1 MPCGIRRET
10 IRPPSPRQ
18 PSPPWLRRTVL
29 RKVTIVVL
37 VSCSLA
43 LLAISVAI
51 SNNAIQLASVLEG
64 DHQVHASLRRPDEGV
79 RDGIIQNHDVMQMP
93 GPDAAPSHPRDER
106 AQTPK
111 QGDISAKSR
120 PTSGKDSGKIL
131 NSEIYQPDTTTGRR
145 LSNQLFQFV
154 GALQHAKVLKRTLV
168 VPDEK
173 SDFECTHTDE
183 FYSSWK
189 DWNVRMYFDI
199 WDLSSLNEN
208 YDIDW
213 NSGLDGSFADEKMLA
228 SGCLLST
235 ADARAL
241 LRKGPKSWIE
251 LDKRCPDVVHLNDKL
266 FTCKRQHQYCGDK
279 EAQMEA
285 YSIYSHLKLSPSLL
299 QYIPSK
305 RPQFTGLGYD
315 EMAIHSRRA
324 GEGMYKWEICIEGT
338 KKTCLSHMK
347 AGSRNGN
354 KFCDE
359 RTIKGNCAI
368 WADLNY
374 QIKSQRFFKPNLKD
388 YKFVL
393 ASDGTHDW
401 DLDFK
406 GQYIA
411 ANNSEWLREF
421 CASGYIKKERIV
433 WGTVDALSATLLDLF
448 SLVDSKYLLG
458 AYYSTLSLNAC
469 YLRGLD
475 RIYDSNMCWM
485 LIHPGHP
492 EPVIPP
498 ADDSVNIYDNNE
510 EKSGIP
516 PALVND
522 VEHAFVRSSDGE
534 FIAIDRYLIHG
545 NTKNTVAVLGDGLV
559 PLSFVKDDNGKESV
573 YTNVTCS
580 SSGGKQRDTPATII
594 LMGGHRSFSEHYY
607 IETMSDTFRT
617 MLILCEQL
625 HYDAKLA
632 RQPPLTLR
640 SHDGEF
646 SITIGSPLG
655 RGLRPFKR
663 DRLTRLKLVH
673 CLGPISGLQNARWLI
688 EYLEYYKSAA
698 TEHVHVY
705 NLGGHSEEVDEV
717 LKLYRSK
724 DFITRHDWSGKA
736 SNGFT
741 TTTQL
746 DWASQTDCTL
756 RVRGFYDYALFAD
769 IDEIVAV
776 PGPSGNLID
785 AVKRCHTAHTT
796 QGKAGCSF
804 NSQVVSS
811 VYTKLHADE
820 EKKMTDKLLLE
831 RYNGVEA
838 SPLCPYNCKCAE
850 DVCSDRR
857 FHYGR
862 TLPVRPLWTH
872 AISRDYSE
880 MEQIMEVL
888 PDDVIHVRKYQGEW
902 YKSGNLLNTMEEKAS
917 PLPEEVLKKV
927 RQMQWLPDA
936 KTLYNRLKTDRN
948 TVGVDWIV
956 PVERDEKYH
965 RGF

>member
-1 MPCGIRRET
+1 MPRGLRRGAKG
-10 IRPPSPRQ
+10 S
-18 PSPPWLRRTVL
+18 PWLY
-29 RKVTIVVL
+29 KVTIVVL
-37 VSCSLA
+37 GTCSVA
-43 LLAISVAI
+43 LLSISVII
-51 SNNAIQLASVLEG
+51 SNAIQSSSVLEG
-64 DHQVHASLRRPDEGV
+64 MQVQSLRRPDTGD
-79 RDGIIQNHDVMQMP
+79 RSGQMDGMVQNQKHGNNQ
-93 GPDAAPSHPRDER
+93 PDTTDTTKQP
-106 AQTPK
+106 TK
-111 QGDISAKSR
+111 QGARDVQRAGKEPAPVENSR
-120 PTSGKDSGKIL
+120 RML

-145 LSNQLFQFV
+145 LNNQLFQFV
-154 GALQHAKVLKRTLV
+154 GALQHAKVLKRTLA

-173 SDFECTHTDE
+173 SDFEWTGMFDT
-183 FYSSWK
+183 
-189 DWNVRMYFDI
+189 YFNI

-213 NSGLDGSFADEKMLA
+213 NSGLDGSLTMQKLK
-228 SGCLLST
+228 STGCVLST
-235 ADARAL
+235 PDARAL
-241 LRKGPKSWIE
+241 LRKGPSEWIE
-251 LDKRCPDVVHLNDKL
+251 LDKRCPDVLHLNDNML
-266 FTCKRQHQYCGDK
+266 MCAQHHQYCGDE

-285 YSIYSHLKLSPSLL
+285 CNIYSHLKLSPSLM

-324 GEGMYKWEICIEGT
+324 GEGMYKWEICIDGT
-338 KKTCLSHMK
+338 RKTCLSHMK
-347 AGSRNGN
+347 VGSGNGN
-354 KFCDE
+354 KFCDD
-359 RTIKGNCAI
+359 RTLKGNCAI

-374 QIKSQRFFKPNLKD
+374 QIKSRRFFKPNLKD

-393 ASDGTHDW
+393 ANDGTHDW

-411 ANNSEWLREF
+411 ADNSEWLRDLDERFKKEF
-421 CASGYIKKERIV
+421 PSGKYDFDKQPLADAIGVSGYMKKELSKWKQKDLNLI
-433 WGTVDALSATLLDLF
+433 WGTADALSATLLDLF

-492 EPVIPP
+492 EPVIPS
-498 ADDSVNIYDNNE
+498 ADDSVNIYDNKE
-510 EKSGIP
+510 EKKEIP

-522 VEHAFVRSSDGE
+522 VEHAFVRSSDGD

-545 NTKNTVAVLGDGLV
+545 DTKSTVAVLGDGLV
-559 PLSFVKDDNGKESV
+559 PLSFVKGVNGKESV

-580 SSGGKQRDTPATII
+580 GGKQRDTPATIV
-594 LMGGHRSFSEHYY
+594 LMREVSVHLNE
-607 IETMSDTFRT
+607 ID
-617 MLILCEQL
+617 
-625 HYDAKLA
+625 
-632 RQPPLTLR
+632 
-640 SHDGEF
+640 
-646 SITIGSPLG
+646 
-655 RGLRPFKR
+655 
-663 DRLTRLKLVH
+663 LTRLKLVH

-688 EYLEYYKSAA
+688 EYLEYYKSAG

-736 SNGFT
+736 SNGYT
-741 TTTQL
+741 TTTHL
-746 DWASQTDCTL
+746 AWASQTDCTL
-756 RVRGFYDYALFAD
+756 RVRGLYDYALFAD

-820 EKKMTDKLLLE
+820 ERKMTDKLLLE

-862 TLPVRPLWTH
+862 QKYMVNVRNRTLPVRPLWTH

-888 PDDVIHVRKYQGEW
+888 PDDVIRVRKYQGEW
-902 YKSGNLLNTMEEKAS
+902 YKSGNLLNSMEEKAS

-965 RGF
+965 REF